1 MTKFFP
7 VPTKICESI
16 LLDILKGAC
25 EEAWRNDKNSPK
37 QWKHNITKITLIHLE
52 NNAQTKTMFC
62 LFQKN
67 LHNKLCGSNNA
78 TSDILKLIIGWRA
91 DLISSNADFSKSK
104 FIEDGVSESN
114 IPIINLTIK
123 KQAVIKTM
131 TQLGQHGV
139 AISTLNIYTLKLN
152 NHQSIYLK
160 INLHVNGFLCYKK
173 NTISRLLRL
182 SYNAKPQ
189 ATTAK
194 H

>member
-1 MTKFFP
+1 M
-7 VPTKICESI
+7 
-16 LLDILKGAC
+16 
-25 EEAWRNDKNSPK
+25 
-37 QWKHNITKITLIHLE
+37 
-52 NNAQTKTMFC
+52 
-62 LFQKN
+62 
-67 LHNKLCGSNNA
+67 
-78 TSDILKLIIGWRA
+78 
-91 DLISSNADFSKSK
+91 
-104 FIEDGVSESN
+104 SESN